1 MSRTMHTATANAKTP
16 KPTHQQLQQAA
27 LWFVVVNDENQTESE
42 HQQWQAWL
50 AENPQHQQ
58 AWQYVE
64 NISGRFAKAQNDQ
77 FANTSQTITSIR
89 EQRLSRRRLLQAG
102 GMLCM
107 AWLGLRFTRIPQ
119 LAEHYVNR
127 FNADRFTGVGEVAEV
142 QLQDGGKL
150 WLNTDSAI
158 NVNYTKSA
166 RVIELL
172 QGEIYIETAKDKKQR
187 PFKIETSM
195 ATLTVLGTQFTVREY
210 EHRQLLAVFEGAVE
224 IQIRNGDKQVIS
236 AGQQSYFTQDSIDT
250 PTKVSP
256 EHSAWHKNILL
267 ADNISLKQLVTELG
281 RYRLGYLG
289 VEPDIEHIKV
299 IGAFPTQQPELALQL
314 LQDSLP
320 IRITQISPWW
330 VNISSKN
337 LSK

>member
-1 MSRTMHTATANAKTP
+1 MHAATVNTNTP

-27 LWFVVVNDENQTESE
+27 LWFVVVNDENQSE
-42 HQQWQAWL
+42 ADHQQWRAWL

-77 FANTSQTITSIR
+77 FANTCQTITTIR

-102 GMLCM
+102 GMMCV
-107 AWLGLRFTRIPQ
+107 AWFGVRFTQLPE
-119 LAEHYVNR
+119 LAEHYANR
-127 FNADRFTGVGEVAEV
+127 FNADRYTGVGEVAEV

-158 NVNYTKSA
+158 NINYTSNA

-172 QGEIYIETAKDKKQR
+172 QGEIYIETAKDKNQR
-187 PFKIETSM
+187 PFKVETSM
-195 ATLTVLGTQFTVREY
+195 ATLTALGTQFTVREY
-210 EHRQLLAVFEGAVE
+210 EHRQLLAVFDGAVE
-224 IQIRNGDKQVIS
+224 IKTRNGEKQVIS
-236 AGQQSYFTQDSIDT
+236 AGQQSFFTQDTIET
-250 PTKVSP
+250 PTKVAA
-256 EHSAWHKNILL
+256 EHGAWHKHILL
-267 ADNISLKQLVTELG
+267 ADNISLKQLVAELG

-289 VEPDIEHIKV
+289 VAPDIEDIKV
-299 IGAFPTQQPELALQL
+299 IGAYPTQQPELALQL

-320 IRITQISPWW
+320 IKITQISPWW

-337 LSK
+337 SSQ